1 MFQRDIVGTIV
12 KRMNEPRRFMQIILG
27 PRQTG
32 KSTAVSQAL
41 DAVDIPYVFAE
52 VGEHG
57 ESPDWIRAQWQQARN
72 LIGAR
77 GPSALLVI
85 DEVQYVRGWSDTVKA
100 LWDEDARSGIDLR
113 VFLTGSS
120 ATLLKGG
127 MNESLTGRF
136 ELIRCTHW
144 TYAECR
150 EAFEY
155 SLDDFLFF
163 GGYPGAA
170 PLRSEP
176 DRWASY
182 VTDSII
188 EPSIAKDIL
197 ALEDVR
203 NPALLR
209 RLFYLGAPYSG
220 QEVSYRKLL
229 GQLDDRGNTA
239 TIAHYLDLLGQAG
252 MMSGLQKYDAKLLR
266 RKSSSPRLL
275 VHNTGL
281 MTAAYGSRRKRLLED
296 PDLKGRL
303 VESAVGA
310 YLVTL
315 SQREGFEVS
324 WWRDGAKEVDF
335 VVSDGSG
342 VCAIEVKSGRIKSTG
357 GLTEFALRNPEVH
370 TMVVGSAGC
379 TLESFLLGE
388 VDILW

>member
-163 GGYPGAA
+163 GA
-170 PLRSEP
+170 
-176 DRWASY
+176 
-182 VTDSII
+182 I
-188 EPSIAKDIL
+188 
-197 ALEDVR
+197 
-203 NPALLR
+203 PALLR
-209 RLFYLGAPYSG
+209 CGRS
-220 QEVSYRKLL
+220 R
-229 GQLDDRGNTA
+229 TA
-239 TIAHYLDLLGQAG
+239 GHRT
-252 MMSGLQKYDAKLLR
+252 SR
-266 RKSSSPRLL
+266 TPSSSPASPRTSWRSRTSATP
-275 VHNTGL
+275 HCSGDCSTSERRIRDRRCR
-281 MTAAYGSRRKRLLED
+281 TASSSASWTIAATRR
-296 PDLKGRL
+296 P
-303 VESAVGA
+303 
-310 YLVTL
+310 
-315 SQREGFEVS
+315 
-324 WWRDGAKEVDF
+324 
-335 VVSDGSG
+335 
-342 VCAIEVKSGRIKSTG
+342 
-357 GLTEFALRNPEVH
+357 
-370 TMVVGSAGC
+370 
-379 TLESFLLGE
+379 
-388 VDILW
+388 